1 MSVTSS
7 SIPSPIQRF
16 IQLIQEVTGNVV
28 PEARHRFLEE
38 VVEQRAQATGF
49 THLEDYVY
57 ALAAGRLSRE
67 WDQVIPLITIK
78 ESYFFRA
85 PQQFEAIRTQVLPQL
100 LRARAGG
107 RQLRFWSAA
116 CARGEEAGTL
126 AMLLAGELSLSRWD
140 WTILATDVD
149 EEALAGARLG
159 LYGERAVAH
168 VPAPLRDRW
177 FHRRGKLFELD
188 LELRSRI
195 VYQPLNLVRPPFLLP
210 FAELDL
216 VLLRNVLIYFK
227 RPLQRQVVSEITRWL
242 APSGYL
248 FLGGS
253 ETFWQN
259 QEELVPVDLGVC
271 FALRHRGAAPPP
283 AKRAEPAPL
292 SRAAP
297 SAAPPAQRAVPSS
310 APRDW
315 SEPWSAPSTSEL
327 TEPGGIHERLLAAA
341 RELAADRVH
350 EAGIKV
356 GEVLGAD
363 PSEPAAHALDGF
375 LHDLSGRAE
384 EAVTAYR
391 AALYL
396 DPALYQVRVLLADCL
411 LRLGHRD
418 RAEQQYREV
427 LTTLGS
433 GRERSLLVFQALP
446 FPDRD
451 RAQRRSR
458 QVLQGG

>member
-1 MSVTSS
+1 MSGPPSDL
-7 SIPSPIQRF
+7 PSPVQRF
-16 IQLIQEVTGNVV
+16 IELIREVTGNVV
-28 PEARHRFLEE
+28 PDARHRFLEE
-38 VVEQRAQATGF
+38 VVQRRAEATGF
-49 THLEDYVY
+49 THLDDYVR
-57 ALAAGRLSRE
+57 ALAGGRLYRE

-78 ESYFFRA
+78 ESFFYRA
-85 PQQFEAIRTQVLPQL
+85 PQQFEAIRTQVLPL
-100 LRARAGG
+100 LQARAAG
-107 RQLRFWSAA
+107 RRLRFWSAA

-126 AMLLAGELSLSRWD
+126 AMMLAEEPSLIGWD

-168 VPAPLRDRW
+168 VPPNLRDRW

-195 VYQPLNLVRPPFLLP
+195 VYQPLNLARPPFRLP

-216 VLLRNVLIYFK
+216 ILLRNVLIYFK

-242 APSGYL
+242 APAGFL

-259 QEELVPVDLGVC
+259 EEELEPVDLGVC
-271 FALRHRGAAPPP
+271 FALRHRGAAPPMRRRAP
-283 AKRAEPAPL
+283 AEEPAPPPPR
-292 SRAAP
+292 RAAP
-297 SAAPPAQRAVPSS
+297 RSAPPEPAAPAVPEI
-310 APRDW
+310 A
-315 SEPWSAPSTSEL
+315 
-327 TEPGGIHERLLAAA
+327 EPGGIHERLLAAA

-350 EAGIKV
+350 EAGRKV
-356 GEVLGAD
+356 GEALGAD

-375 LHDLSGRAE
+375 LHDLAGRAE

-411 LRLGHRD
+411 LRLGHRE

-433 GRERSLLVFQALP
+433 GRERSLLVFEDLP
-446 FPDRD
+446 FPDRE

-458 QVLQGG
+458 QVLQGR